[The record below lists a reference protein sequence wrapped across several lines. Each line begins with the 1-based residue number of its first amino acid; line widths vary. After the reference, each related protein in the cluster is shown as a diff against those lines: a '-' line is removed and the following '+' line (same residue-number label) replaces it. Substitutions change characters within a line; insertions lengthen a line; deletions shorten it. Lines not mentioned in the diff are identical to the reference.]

1 MQYLVSPKA
10 TWEGAMILK
19 RDSHLLRLEQKRSD
33 VISALADSSQSA
45 ADEERLRLRLAE
57 IEDAIEA
64 IPANGAD
71 GLMVKWRYFKY
82 WEANVSRGPRKS
94 ALLAFEDSLHRV
106 VG

>member
-1 MQYLVSPKA
+1 
-10 TWEGAMILK
+10 MILK
-19 RDSHLLRLEQKRSD
+19 KNSQLLHLEQKRD
-33 VISALADSSQSA
+33 EVISALADSPQSA
-45 ADEERLRLRLAE
+45 AEKERLRLRLAE

-82 WEANVSRGPRKS
+82 WEANVSRGPRNA

-106 VG
+106 VGKASTSD